1 MFEANTTLFILGML
15 LVLVF
20 SGIHIAV
27 ALVVTS
33 IIGIYLV
40 VGDVEIVVRLVQTN
54 FHESIRDYIFAV
66 IPLFMLMGEFV
77 GRSGVATDL
86 YQALQAGFRR
96 LPGRLAI
103 ATLLGNAIF
112 SFVTGV
118 SIASAA
124 AFTRLAYPEMVRHSY
139 NKGYALG
146 SIAGSGVLGMLIPP
160 SVLMIIWGILSEQSI
175 GALFLAGVLPGFVLV
190 GLFGFYI
197 VMSALIRPALAGGR
211 VRASAV
217 GADVAPDLGETI
229 DIARTVFSGVAL
241 LVLITSVLGGIWG
254 GIFTPTEAA
263 GIGALIS
270 LLIAFAKG
278 MRLRDF
284 YDGVL
289 SVGRTAAP
297 ILVLLIAASL
307 YSRTLTLTGVL
318 TAIQDYFAG
327 TGLEP
332 WQVLLVM
339 FGVWF
344 LLGMI
349 IDSASIMFLTVPV
362 FFPIATA
369 LGIDPLGYA
378 IIGILAIE
386 AGLLTPPFGLL
397 VYTVKASVPADD
409 PVTML
414 EIFAGSTPYWLLIVV
429 LIALIFVFPG
439 IASYLPNLVF
449 G

>member
-1 MFEANTTLFILGML
+1 M
-15 LVLVF
+15 
-20 SGIHIAV
+20 
-27 ALVVTS
+27 
-33 IIGIYLV
+33 
-40 VGDVEIVVRLVQTN
+40 
-54 FHESIRDYIFAV
+54 
-66 IPLFMLMGEFV
+66 
-77 GRSGVATDL
+77 
-86 YQALQAGFRR
+86 
-96 LPGRLAI
+96 
-103 ATLLGNAIF
+103 
-112 SFVTGV
+112 
-118 SIASAA
+118 
-124 AFTRLAYPEMVRHSY
+124 
-139 NKGYALG
+139 
-146 SIAGSGVLGMLIPP
+146 
-160 SVLMIIWGILSEQSI
+160 
-175 GALFLAGVLPGFVLV
+175 
-190 GLFGFYI
+190 
-197 VMSALIRPALAGGR
+197 ALIRPTLAGGR
-211 VRASAV
+211 VLTSAV
-217 GADVAPDLGETI
+217 GADVAPDVEVSVDVT
-229 DIARTVFSGVAL
+229 RTVFSGVAL

-263 GIGALIS
+263 GIGALLS
-270 LLIAFAKG
+270 LLIGFAKG
-278 MRLRDF
+278 MKLRGF

-318 TAIQDYFAG
+318 AAIQDFFAG
-327 TGLEP
+327 TGMEP

-339 FGVWF
+339 VAVWF

-362 FFPIATA
+362 FFPIAMA

-386 AGLLTPPFGLL
+386 AGILTPPFGLL

-414 EIFAGSTPYWLLIVV
+414 EIFAGSTPYWLLILV
-429 LIALIFVFPG
+429 LIVLIFVFPE